1 MALELHDTA
10 TFEGSIADGETE
22 QIEVET
28 RTADFVEVLLDNGT
42 SGTAPSS
49 YDLSV
54 EYYSTAVDDYMK
66 VEEVTGSTD
75 FSPTVTKD
83 ARGQKYRVTVTGQSG
98 VGANYRVSL
107 EAFRET

>member
-10 TFEGSIADGETE
+10 TFEGSIADGSTE

-42 SGTAPSS
+42 TGTDPGS
-49 YDLSV
+49 YDITV

-66 VEEVTGSTD
+66 VDELTAVTD
-75 FSPTVTKD
+75 ASPNVTKD

-98 VGANYRVSL
+98 GSNYRVSL